1 MNFIRNFK
9 KLHSG
14 PKLSLLLLRAV
25 KPYSSFNYK
34 KAIECLQKESPVA
47 YTWTMEEPIEHWCKN
62 TFETTK
68 EELDNS
74 TNFVESFNNV
84 LDECRDLPVFNVC
97 KNIREILTDWF
108 VKRMLEPKCWTG
120 RIVPSVKEKLSK

>member
-1 MNFIRNFK
+1 LNI
-9 KLHSG
+9 
-14 PKLSLLLLRAV
+14 
-25 KPYSSFNYK
+25 
-34 KAIECLQKESPVA
+34 
-47 YTWTMEEPIEHWCKN
+47 
-62 TFETTK
+62 TFETITK
-68 EELDNS
+68 VPYNS